1 MTKESR
7 SPTKFLN
14 KMNSENEEDD
24 NIALLKLIR
33 GGYIDQNV
41 MANLINNVVAGFN
54 ENITGNDVG

>member
-1 MTKESR
+1 LTKESR

>member
-1 MTKESR
+1 
-7 SPTKFLN
+7 
-14 KMNSENEEDD
+14 MNSENEEDD

>member
-1 MTKESR
+1 MTKIGR

-14 KMNSENEEDD
+14 KMNCQNEEED

-41 MANLINNVVAGFN
+41 MANLINNVVATFN
-54 ENITGNDVG
+54 VNPVQNV